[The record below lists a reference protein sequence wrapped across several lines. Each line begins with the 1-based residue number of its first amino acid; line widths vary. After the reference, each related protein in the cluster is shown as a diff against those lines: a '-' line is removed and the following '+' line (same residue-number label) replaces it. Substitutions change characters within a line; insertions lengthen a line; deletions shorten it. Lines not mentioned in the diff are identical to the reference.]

1 MIQHNKFFL
10 GVSQSALGQAWFDS
24 LDRDDTNKA
33 LTISQ
38 KFGLNA
44 LLARILAARSVE
56 EEDAVD
62 YLTPTL
68 KKLMPNP
75 TKFVDME
82 KAAARLV
89 KAIENKEQVAIFGD
103 YDVDGACS
111 SAILSKFLNFFQLKT
126 KIYIPDRIVEG
137 YGPNPTA
144 MEMLARE
151 GASLIVTVDCGA
163 NSPEAIRAARNV
175 GADVV
180 VLDHHQMGEI
190 HNEANALVNPNRP
203 DDRSGQGHL
212 CAAAIVFITV
222 AWTCKLL
229 REKEHIKTV
238 PDVLEYLDLVAL
250 ATICDVV
257 PLTGVNRA
265 FVQKGLQVSR
275 TLHNPGIAALARVAR
290 VGEPLNVFHFGFLL
304 GPRINA
310 GGRIG
315 DPALGA
321 RLLTCQ
327 SLEEANGIADKLNQ
341 LNQERQAMEAEQLLQ
356 AEADIEIM
364 KNGLEQPKVI
374 VVANANWHPGIVGI
388 VAARLKEKFNCPAFA
403 IALKPDGT
411 GVGSG
416 RSISGINLGEIVRE
430 AVDLGLL
437 VKGGG
442 HAMAAGITILESKVS
457 EFLIWLEN
465 KISKTVDDLRA
476 DRSITIDGMISAS
489 GATKDLVDLIDQAGP
504 FGSGNPTPIF
514 ALPSHRLVDVRE
526 VGNGHLSMTLMNSD
540 GTRIKAIAFRSV
552 GTALGDFL
560 TGSLGQTIHVAGN
573 LNLNYWN
580 GSVSTQLRVVDAAI
594 AQNGVI

>member
-24 LDRDDTNKA
+24 LGRDDANKA

-62 YLTPTL
+62 YLNPTL

-75 TKFVDME
+75 TQFVDME

-163 NSPEAIRAARNV
+163 NSPEAIKAARNV

-229 REKEHIKTV
+229 REKKHIKTV

-257 PLTGVNRA
+257 PLIGVNRA
-265 FVQKGLQVSR
+265 FVQKGLQVAR

-321 RLLTCQ
+321 RLLICQ

-457 EFLIWLEN
+457 EFLVWLEN
-465 KISKTVDDLRA
+465 KISKAVDDLRT
-476 DRSITIDGMISAS
+476 DKSITIDGMISAS

-560 TGSLGQTIHVAGN
+560 TGNLGQTIHVAGN

-594 AQNGVI
+594 A

>member
-10 GVSQSALGQAWFDS
+10 GVSHSALGQAWFDS

-82 KAAARLV
+82 NAAARLV

-163 NSPEAIRAARNV
+163 NSPEAIKAARNV

-257 PLTGVNRA
+257 PLIGVNRA
-265 FVQKGLQVSR
+265 FVQKGLQVAR
-275 TLHNPGIAALARVAR
+275 TLYNPGIAALARVAR

-327 SLEEANGIADKLNQ
+327 SLEEANGIAEKLNQ

-457 EFLIWLEN
+457 EFLVWLEN
-465 KISKTVDDLRA
+465 KISKAVDDLRT
-476 DRSITIDGMISAS
+476 DKSITIDGMISAS

-560 TGSLGQTIHVAGN
+560 TGNLGQTIHVAGN

-594 AQNGVI
+594 A

>member
-163 NSPEAIRAARNV
+163 NSPEAIKAARNV

-257 PLTGVNRA
+257 PLIGVNRA
-265 FVQKGLQVSR
+265 FVQKGLQVAR
-275 TLHNPGIAALARVAR
+275 TLYNPGIAALARVAR

-457 EFLIWLEN
+457 EFLVWLEN

-476 DRSITIDGMISAS
+476 DKSITIDGMISAS

-560 TGSLGQTIHVAGN
+560 TGNLGQTIHVAGN

-594 AQNGVI
+594 A

>member
-24 LDRDDTNKA
+24 LDRDDANKA

-82 KAAARLV
+82 NAAARLV

-144 MEMLARE
+144 MQMLARE

-163 NSPEAIRAARNV
+163 NSPEAIKAARNV

-203 DDRSGQGHL
+203 DDCSGQGHL

-257 PLTGVNRA
+257 PLIGVNRA
-265 FVQKGLQVSR
+265 FVQKGLQVAR
-275 TLHNPGIAALARVAR
+275 TLYNPGIAALARVAR

-341 LNQERQAMEAEQLLQ
+341 LNQERQTMEAEQLLQ

-403 IALKPDGT
+403 IALKPNGT

-514 ALPSHRLVDVRE
+514 ALPNHRLVDVRE

-560 TGSLGQTIHVAGN
+560 TGNLGQTIHVAGN

-594 AQNGVI
+594 A

>member
-24 LDRDDTNKA
+24 LDRDDANKA

-82 KAAARLV
+82 NAAARLV

-144 MEMLARE
+144 MQMLARE

-163 NSPEAIRAARNV
+163 NSPEAIKAARNV

-203 DDRSGQGHL
+203 DDCSGQGHL

-257 PLTGVNRA
+257 PLIGVNRA
-265 FVQKGLQVSR
+265 FVQKGLQVAR
-275 TLHNPGIAALARVAR
+275 TLYNPGIAALARVAR

-341 LNQERQAMEAEQLLQ
+341 LNQERQTMEAEQLLQ

-514 ALPSHRLVDVRE
+514 ALPNHRLVDVRE

-560 TGSLGQTIHVAGN
+560 TGNLGQTIHVAGN

-594 AQNGVI
+594 A

>member
-75 TKFVDME
+75 TNFVDME

-163 NSPEAIRAARNV
+163 NSPEAIKAARNV

-229 REKEHIKTV
+229 REKKHIKTV

-257 PLTGVNRA
+257 PLIGVNRA
-265 FVQKGLQVSR
+265 FVQKGLQVAR

-457 EFLIWLEN
+457 EFLVWLEN

-560 TGSLGQTIHVAGN
+560 TGNLGQTIHVAGN

-594 AQNGVI
+594 A

>member
-75 TKFVDME
+75 TQFVDME

-180 VLDHHQMGEI
+180 VLDHHQMSEI

-229 REKEHIKTV
+229 RGKEHIKTV

-257 PLTGVNRA
+257 PLIGVNRA
-265 FVQKGLQVSR
+265 FVQKGLQVAR
-275 TLHNPGIAALARVAR
+275 TLYNPGIAALARVAR

-364 KNGLEQPKVI
+364 KNGFEQPKVI

-560 TGSLGQTIHVAGN
+560 TGNLGQTIHVAGN

-580 GSVSTQLRVVDAAI
+580 GSVSTQLRVVDAAM
-594 AQNGVI
+594 A

>member
-163 NSPEAIRAARNV
+163 NSPEAIKAARNV

-257 PLTGVNRA
+257 PLIGVNRA
-265 FVQKGLQVSR
+265 FVQKGLQVAR

-560 TGSLGQTIHVAGN
+560 TGNLGQTIHVAGN

-594 AQNGVI
+594 A

>member
-75 TKFVDME
+75 TNFVDME

-151 GASLIVTVDCGA
+151 GASLIVPVDCGA

-229 REKEHIKTV
+229 RGKEHIKTV

-257 PLTGVNRA
+257 PLIGVNRA
-265 FVQKGLQVSR
+265 FVQKGLQVAR
-275 TLHNPGIAALARVAR
+275 TLYNPGIAALARVAR

-560 TGSLGQTIHVAGN
+560 TGNLGQTIHVAGN

-594 AQNGVI
+594 A

>member
-10 GVSQSALGQAWFDS
+10 GVSHSALGQAWFDS

-75 TKFVDME
+75 TQFVDME

-163 NSPEAIRAARNV
+163 NSPEAIKAARNV

-257 PLTGVNRA
+257 PLIGVNRA
-265 FVQKGLQVSR
+265 FVQKGLQVAR
-275 TLHNPGIAALARVAR
+275 TLYNPGIAALARVAR

-327 SLEEANGIADKLNQ
+327 SLEEANGIAEKLNQ

-457 EFLIWLEN
+457 EFLVWLEN
-465 KISKTVDDLRA
+465 KISKAVDDLRT
-476 DRSITIDGMISAS
+476 DKSITIDGMISAS

-560 TGSLGQTIHVAGN
+560 TGNLGQTIHVAGN

-594 AQNGVI
+594 A

>member
-257 PLTGVNRA
+257 PLIGVNRA
-265 FVQKGLQVSR
+265 FVQKGLQVAR

-560 TGSLGQTIHVAGN
+560 TGNLGQIIHVAGN

-594 AQNGVI
+594 A

>member
-10 GVSQSALGQAWFDS
+10 GVSHSALGQAWFDS

-75 TKFVDME
+75 TNFVDME

-229 REKEHIKTV
+229 RGKEHIKTV
-238 PDVLEYLDLVAL
+238 PDILEYLDLVAL

-257 PLTGVNRA
+257 PLIGVNRA
-265 FVQKGLQVSR
+265 FVQKGLQVAR
-275 TLHNPGIAALARVAR
+275 TLYNPGIAALARVAR

-327 SLEEANGIADKLNQ
+327 SLEEANGIAEKLNQ

-457 EFLIWLEN
+457 EFLVWLEN
-465 KISKTVDDLRA
+465 KISKAVDDLRT
-476 DRSITIDGMISAS
+476 DKSITIDGMISAS

-560 TGSLGQTIHVAGN
+560 TGNLGQTIHVAGN

-594 AQNGVI
+594 A

>member
-10 GVSQSALGQAWFDS
+10 GVSHSALGQAWFDS

-75 TKFVDME
+75 TRFVDME

-163 NSPEAIRAARNV
+163 NSPEAIKAARNV

-257 PLTGVNRA
+257 PLIGVNRA
-265 FVQKGLQVSR
+265 FVQKGLQVAR
-275 TLHNPGIAALARVAR
+275 TLYNPGIAALARVAR

-327 SLEEANGIADKLNQ
+327 SLEKASGIADKLNQ

-388 VAARLKEKFNCPAFA
+388 IAARLKEKFNCPAFA

-457 EFLIWLEN
+457 EFLVWLEN
-465 KISKTVDDLRA
+465 KISKAVDDLRA
-476 DRSITIDGMISAS
+476 DKSITIDGMISAS

-560 TGSLGQTIHVAGN
+560 TGNLGQIIHIAGN

-594 AQNGVI
+594 A

>member
-10 GVSQSALGQAWFDS
+10 GVSHSALGQAWFDS

-126 KIYIPDRIVEG
+126 RIYIPDRIVEG

-163 NSPEAIRAARNV
+163 NSPEAIKAARNV

-257 PLTGVNRA
+257 PLIGVNRA
-265 FVQKGLQVSR
+265 FVQKGLQVAR

-327 SLEEANGIADKLNQ
+327 SLEEANGIAEKLNQ

-457 EFLIWLEN
+457 EFLVWLEN
-465 KISKTVDDLRA
+465 KISKAVDDLRT
-476 DRSITIDGMISAS
+476 DKSITIDGMISAS

-514 ALPSHRLVDVRE
+514 ALPNHRLVDVRE

-560 TGSLGQTIHVAGN
+560 TENLGQTIHVAGN

-594 AQNGVI
+594 A

>member
-10 GVSQSALGQAWFDS
+10 GVSHSALGQAWFDS

-82 KAAARLV
+82 NAAARLV

-126 KIYIPDRIVEG
+126 RIYIPDRIVEG

-163 NSPEAIRAARNV
+163 NSPEAIKAARNV

-229 REKEHIKTV
+229 RGKEHIKTV

-257 PLTGVNRA
+257 PLIGVNRA
-265 FVQKGLQVSR
+265 FVQKGLQVAR
-275 TLHNPGIAALARVAR
+275 TLYNPGIAALARVAR

-388 VAARLKEKFNCPAFA
+388 VAARLKEKFSCPAFA

-457 EFLIWLEN
+457 EFLVWLEN
-465 KISKTVDDLRA
+465 KISKAVDDLRT
-476 DRSITIDGMISAS
+476 DKSITIDGMISAS

-560 TGSLGQTIHVAGN
+560 TGNLGQTIHVAGN

-594 AQNGVI
+594 A

>member
-10 GVSQSALGQAWFDS
+10 GVSHSALGQAWFDS
-24 LDRDDTNKA
+24 LDRDDANKA

-75 TKFVDME
+75 TRFVDME

-126 KIYIPDRIVEG
+126 RIYIPDRIVEG
-137 YGPNPTA
+137 YGPNPIA

-163 NSPEAIRAARNV
+163 NSPEAIKAARNV

-229 REKEHIKTV
+229 REKEHIKTF

-257 PLTGVNRA
+257 PLIGVNRA
-265 FVQKGLQVSR
+265 FVQKGLQVAR
-275 TLHNPGIAALARVAR
+275 TLYNPGIAALARVAR

-388 VAARLKEKFNCPAFA
+388 IAARLKEKFNCPAFA

-442 HAMAAGITILESKVS
+442 HAMAAGITILESKVP
-457 EFLIWLEN
+457 EFLDWSEN
-465 KISKTVDDLRA
+465 KISKAVDDLRA
-476 DRSITIDGMISAS
+476 DKSITIDGMISAS

-560 TGSLGQTIHVAGN
+560 TGNLGQTIHVAGN

-580 GSVSTQLRVVDAAI
+580 GLVSTQLRVVDAAI
-594 AQNGVI
+594 A

>member
-1 MIQHNKFFL
+1 M
-10 GVSQSALGQAWFDS
+10 
-24 LDRDDTNKA
+24 
-33 LTISQ
+33 
-38 KFGLNA
+38 
-44 LLARILAARSVE
+44 
-56 EEDAVD
+56 
-62 YLTPTL
+62 
-68 KKLMPNP
+68 
-75 TKFVDME
+75 
-82 KAAARLV
+82 
-89 KAIENKEQVAIFGD
+89 
-103 YDVDGACS
+103 
-111 SAILSKFLNFFQLKT
+111 
-126 KIYIPDRIVEG
+126 EG

-163 NSPEAIRAARNV
+163 NSPEAIKAARNV

-265 FVQKGLQVSR
+265 FVQKGLQVAR

-327 SLEEANGIADKLNQ
+327 SLEEANGIAEKLNQ

-560 TGSLGQTIHVAGN
+560 TGNLGQTIHVAGN

-594 AQNGVI
+594 A

>member
-144 MEMLARE
+144 MQMLARE

-163 NSPEAIRAARNV
+163 NSPEAIKAARNV

-203 DDRSGQGHL
+203 DDCSGQGHL

-257 PLTGVNRA
+257 PLIGVNRA
-265 FVQKGLQVSR
+265 FVQKGLQVAR
-275 TLHNPGIAALARVAR
+275 TLYNPGIAALARVAR

-341 LNQERQAMEAEQLLQ
+341 LNQERQTMEAEQLLQ

-457 EFLIWLEN
+457 EFLVWLEN

-514 ALPSHRLVDVRE
+514 ALPNHRLVDVRE

-560 TGSLGQTIHVAGN
+560 TGNLGQTIHVAGN

-594 AQNGVI
+594 A

>member
-38 KFGLNA
+38 KFGLNV

-111 SAILSKFLNFFQLKT
+111 SAILSKFLSFFQLKT

-163 NSPEAIRAARNV
+163 NSPEAIKAARNV

-229 REKEHIKTV
+229 RQKEHIKTV

-257 PLTGVNRA
+257 PLIGVNRA
-265 FVQKGLQVSR
+265 FVQKGLQVAR
-275 TLHNPGIAALARVAR
+275 TLYNPGIAALARVAR

-457 EFLIWLEN
+457 EFLGWLEN

-489 GATKDLVDLIDQAGP
+489 GATKDLVDLIDQVGP

-514 ALPSHRLVDVRE
+514 ALPSHKLVNVRE

-552 GTALGDFL
+552 GTPLGDFL
-560 TGSLGQTIHVAGN
+560 TGNLGQTIHVAGN

-594 AQNGVI
+594 A

>member
-75 TKFVDME
+75 TNFVDME

-229 REKEHIKTV
+229 RGKEHIKTV
-238 PDVLEYLDLVAL
+238 PDILEYLDLVAL

-257 PLTGVNRA
+257 PLIGVNRA
-265 FVQKGLQVSR
+265 FVQKGLQVAR

-327 SLEEANGIADKLNQ
+327 SLEEANGIAEKLNQ

-465 KISKTVDDLRA
+465 KISETVDDLRA

-514 ALPSHRLVDVRE
+514 ALPNHRLVDVRE

-560 TGSLGQTIHVAGN
+560 TENLGQTIHVAGN

-594 AQNGVI
+594 A

>member
-10 GVSQSALGQAWFDS
+10 GVSHSALGQAWFDS

-75 TKFVDME
+75 TNFVDME

-126 KIYIPDRIVEG
+126 RIYIPDRIVEG

-144 MEMLARE
+144 MKMLARE

-163 NSPEAIRAARNV
+163 NSPEAIKAARNV

-257 PLTGVNRA
+257 PLIGVNRA
-265 FVQKGLQVSR
+265 FVQKGLQVAR
-275 TLHNPGIAALARVAR
+275 TLYNPGIAALARVAR

-437 VKGGG
+437 IKGGG

-560 TGSLGQTIHVAGN
+560 TGNLGQTIHVAGN

-594 AQNGVI
+594 A

>member
-75 TKFVDME
+75 TQFVDME

-229 REKEHIKTV
+229 REKKHIKTV
-238 PDVLEYLDLVAL
+238 PDVLEYLDVVAL

-257 PLTGVNRA
+257 PLIGVNRA
-265 FVQKGLQVSR
+265 FVQKGLQVAR

-341 LNQERQAMEAEQLLQ
+341 LNQERQTMEAEQLLQ

-560 TGSLGQTIHVAGN
+560 TGNLGQTIHVAGN

-580 GSVSTQLRVVDAAI
+580 GSVSTQLRVVDAAM
-594 AQNGVI
+594 A

>member
-33 LTISQ
+33 LAISQ

-212 CAAAIVFITV
+212 CAAGIVFITV

-257 PLTGVNRA
+257 PLIGVNRA
-265 FVQKGLQVSR
+265 FVQKGLQVAR

-457 EFLIWLEN
+457 ELLIWLEN

-594 AQNGVI
+594 A

>member
-163 NSPEAIRAARNV
+163 NSPEAIKAARNV
-175 GADVV
+175 GADIV

-257 PLTGVNRA
+257 PLIGVNRA
-265 FVQKGLQVSR
+265 FVQKGLQVAR

-560 TGSLGQTIHVAGN
+560 TGNLGQTIHVAGN

-594 AQNGVI
+594 A

>member
-111 SAILSKFLNFFQLKT
+111 SAILSKFLNSFQLKT

-163 NSPEAIRAARNV
+163 NSPEAIKAARNV

-229 REKEHIKTV
+229 REKKQIKTV

-257 PLTGVNRA
+257 PLVGVNRA
-265 FVQKGLQVSR
+265 FVQKGLQVAR

-374 VVANANWHPGIVGI
+374 VVSNANWHPGIVGI

-442 HAMAAGITILESKVS
+442 HAMAAGITILEPKVS
-457 EFLIWLEN
+457 EFLGWLEN

-560 TGSLGQTIHVAGN
+560 TGNLGQTIHVAGN

-594 AQNGVI
+594 A

>member
-24 LDRDDTNKA
+24 LDRDDANKA

-203 DDRSGQGHL
+203 DDRSEQGHL

-229 REKEHIKTV
+229 REKEYIKTV

-257 PLTGVNRA
+257 PLIGVNRA
-265 FVQKGLQVSR
+265 FVQKGLQVAR

-560 TGSLGQTIHVAGN
+560 TGNLGQTIHVAGN

-594 AQNGVI
+594 A

>member
-24 LDRDDTNKA
+24 LDRDDANKA

-82 KAAARLV
+82 NAAARLV

-144 MEMLARE
+144 MQMLARE

-163 NSPEAIRAARNV
+163 NSPEAIKAARNV

-203 DDRSGQGHL
+203 DDCSGQGHL

-257 PLTGVNRA
+257 PLIGVNRA
-265 FVQKGLQVSR
+265 FVQKGLQVAR
-275 TLHNPGIAALARVAR
+275 TLYNPGIAALARVAR

-341 LNQERQAMEAEQLLQ
+341 LNQERQTMEAEQLLQ

-403 IALKPDGT
+403 IALKPNGT

-560 TGSLGQTIHVAGN
+560 TGNLGQTIHVAGN

-594 AQNGVI
+594 A

>member
-10 GVSQSALGQAWFDS
+10 GVSHSALGQAWFDS

-126 KIYIPDRIVEG
+126 RIYIPDRIVEG

-163 NSPEAIRAARNV
+163 NSPEAIKAARNV

-257 PLTGVNRA
+257 PLIGVNRA
-265 FVQKGLQVSR
+265 FVQKGLQVAR

-327 SLEEANGIADKLNQ
+327 SLEESNGIADKLNQ

-594 AQNGVI
+594 A

>member
-24 LDRDDTNKA
+24 LGRDDANKA

-75 TKFVDME
+75 TQFVDME

-137 YGPNPTA
+137 YGPNPIA

-163 NSPEAIRAARNV
+163 NSPEAIKAARNV

-257 PLTGVNRA
+257 PLIGVNRA
-265 FVQKGLQVSR
+265 FVQKGLQVAR

-457 EFLIWLEN
+457 ELLIWLED

-560 TGSLGQTIHVAGN
+560 TGNLGQTIHVAGN

-594 AQNGVI
+594 A

>member
-163 NSPEAIRAARNV
+163 NSPEAIKAARNV

-257 PLTGVNRA
+257 PLIGVNRA
-265 FVQKGLQVSR
+265 FVQKGLQVAR
-275 TLHNPGIAALARVAR
+275 TLYNPGIAALARVAR

-327 SLEEANGIADKLNQ
+327 SLEEANDIADKLNQ

-514 ALPSHRLVDVRE
+514 ALPNHRLVDVRE

-560 TGSLGQTIHVAGN
+560 TGNLGQTIHVAGN

-594 AQNGVI
+594 A

>member
-10 GVSQSALGQAWFDS
+10 GVSHSALGQAWFDS

-126 KIYIPDRIVEG
+126 RIYIPDRIVEG

-163 NSPEAIRAARNV
+163 NSPEAIKAARNV

-229 REKEHIKTV
+229 RGKEHIKTV

-257 PLTGVNRA
+257 PLIGVNRA
-265 FVQKGLQVSR
+265 FVQKGLQVAR
-275 TLHNPGIAALARVAR
+275 TLYNPGIAALARVAR

-327 SLEEANGIADKLNQ
+327 SLEEANGIAEKLNQ

-457 EFLIWLEN
+457 EFLVWLEN
-465 KISKTVDDLRA
+465 KISKAVDDLRA
-476 DRSITIDGMISAS
+476 DKSITIDGMISAS

-560 TGSLGQTIHVAGN
+560 TGNLGQTIHVAGN

-594 AQNGVI
+594 A

>member
-75 TKFVDME
+75 TNFVDME

-163 NSPEAIRAARNV
+163 NSPEAIKAARNV

-257 PLTGVNRA
+257 PLIGVNRA
-265 FVQKGLQVSR
+265 FVQKGLQVAR

-327 SLEEANGIADKLNQ
+327 SIEEANGIADKLNQ

-457 EFLIWLEN
+457 EFLGWLEN

-514 ALPSHRLVDVRE
+514 ALPNHRLVDVRE

-540 GTRIKAIAFRSV
+540 GTRIKAIAFRTV

-560 TGSLGQTIHVAGN
+560 TGSLGQSIHVAGN

-594 AQNGVI
+594 A

>member
-10 GVSQSALGQAWFDS
+10 GVSHSALGQAWFDS

-82 KAAARLV
+82 NAAARLV

-111 SAILSKFLNFFQLKT
+111 SAILSKFLNSFQLKT

-163 NSPEAIRAARNV
+163 NSPEAIKAARNV

-229 REKEHIKTV
+229 RGKEHIKTV

-257 PLTGVNRA
+257 PLIGVNRA
-265 FVQKGLQVSR
+265 FVQKGLQVAR
-275 TLHNPGIAALARVAR
+275 TLYNPGIAALARVAR

-327 SLEEANGIADKLNQ
+327 SLEEANGIAEKLNQ

-457 EFLIWLEN
+457 EFLVWLEN
-465 KISKTVDDLRA
+465 KISKAVDDLRT
-476 DRSITIDGMISAS
+476 DKSITIDGMISAS

-514 ALPSHRLVDVRE
+514 ALPNHRLVDVRE

-560 TGSLGQTIHVAGN
+560 TENLGQTIHVAGN

-594 AQNGVI
+594 A

>member
-10 GVSQSALGQAWFDS
+10 GVSHSALGQAWFDS
-24 LDRDDTNKA
+24 LDRDDANKA

-75 TKFVDME
+75 TRFVDME

-163 NSPEAIRAARNV
+163 NSPEAIKAARNV

-257 PLTGVNRA
+257 PLIGVNRA
-265 FVQKGLQVSR
+265 FVQKGLQVAR
-275 TLHNPGIAALARVAR
+275 TLYNPGIAALARVAR

-388 VAARLKEKFNCPAFA
+388 IAARLKEKFNCPAFA

-457 EFLIWLEN
+457 EFLVWLEN

-560 TGSLGQTIHVAGN
+560 TGNLGQTIHVAGN

-594 AQNGVI
+594 A

>member
-10 GVSQSALGQAWFDS
+10 GVSHSALGQAWFDS

-75 TKFVDME
+75 TRFVDME

-163 NSPEAIRAARNV
+163 NSPEAIKAARNV

-257 PLTGVNRA
+257 PLIGVNRA
-265 FVQKGLQVSR
+265 FVQKGLQVAR
-275 TLHNPGIAALARVAR
+275 TLYNPGIAALARVAR

-457 EFLIWLEN
+457 EFLVWLEN
-465 KISKTVDDLRA
+465 KISKAVDDLRA
-476 DRSITIDGMISAS
+476 DKSITIDGMISAS

-560 TGSLGQTIHVAGN
+560 TGNLGQTIHIAGN

-594 AQNGVI
+594 A

>member
-144 MEMLARE
+144 MQMLARE

-163 NSPEAIRAARNV
+163 NSPEAIKAARNV

-203 DDRSGQGHL
+203 DDCSGQGHL

-257 PLTGVNRA
+257 PLIGVNRA
-265 FVQKGLQVSR
+265 FVQKGLQVAR
-275 TLHNPGIAALARVAR
+275 TLYNPGIAALARVAR

-341 LNQERQAMEAEQLLQ
+341 LNQERQTMEAEQLLQ

-560 TGSLGQTIHVAGN
+560 TGNLGQTIHVAGN

-594 AQNGVI
+594 A

>member
-75 TKFVDME
+75 TNFVDME

-229 REKEHIKTV
+229 RGKEHIKTV

-257 PLTGVNRA
+257 PLIGVNRA
-265 FVQKGLQVSR
+265 FVQKGLQVAR
-275 TLHNPGIAALARVAR
+275 TLYNPGIAALARVAR

-327 SLEEANGIADKLNQ
+327 SLEEANGIAEKLNQ

-457 EFLIWLEN
+457 EFLVWLEN
-465 KISKTVDDLRA
+465 KISKAVDDLRT
-476 DRSITIDGMISAS
+476 DKSITIDGMISAS

-560 TGSLGQTIHVAGN
+560 TENLGQTIHVAGN

-594 AQNGVI
+594 A

>member
-10 GVSQSALGQAWFDS
+10 GVSHSALGQAWFDS

-75 TKFVDME
+75 INFVDME

-111 SAILSKFLNFFQLKT
+111 SAILSKFLNSFQLKT

-163 NSPEAIRAARNV
+163 NSPEAIKAARNV

-229 REKEHIKTV
+229 RGKEHIKTV

-257 PLTGVNRA
+257 PLIGVNRA
-265 FVQKGLQVSR
+265 FVQKGLQVAR
-275 TLHNPGIAALARVAR
+275 TLYNPGIAALARVAR

-327 SLEEANGIADKLNQ
+327 SLEEANGIAEKLNQ

-457 EFLIWLEN
+457 EFLVWLEN
-465 KISKTVDDLRA
+465 KISKAVDDLRT
-476 DRSITIDGMISAS
+476 DKSITIDGMISAS

-560 TGSLGQTIHVAGN
+560 TGNLGQTIHVAGN

-594 AQNGVI
+594 A

>member
-56 EEDAVD
+56 EEEAVD

-163 NSPEAIRAARNV
+163 NSPEAIKAARNV

-265 FVQKGLQVSR
+265 FVQKGLQVAR

-341 LNQERQAMEAEQLLQ
+341 LNQERQAMEVEQLLQ

-442 HAMAAGITILESKVS
+442 HAMAAGITISESKVS

-514 ALPSHRLVDVRE
+514 ALPNHRLVDVRE

-560 TGSLGQTIHVAGN
+560 TGNLGQTIHVAGN

-594 AQNGVI
+594 A